1 MFYIILFIKFD
12 GQVTFLR
19 WKKLWGWGLEN
30 PRQQQFNT
38 LEIPVANVDSDLVI
52 YPIGLI

>member
-1 MFYIILFIKFD
+1 MKKIL
-12 GQVTFLR
+12 R
-19 WKKLWGWGLEN
+19 GWGSEN
-30 PRQQQFNT
+30 LRQQQFNT

>member
-19 WKKLWGWGLEN
+19 WKKLWGWGLET

-38 LEIPVANVDSDLVI
+38 LEIPVAKVDSDLVI
-52 YPIGLI
+52 YIPLD